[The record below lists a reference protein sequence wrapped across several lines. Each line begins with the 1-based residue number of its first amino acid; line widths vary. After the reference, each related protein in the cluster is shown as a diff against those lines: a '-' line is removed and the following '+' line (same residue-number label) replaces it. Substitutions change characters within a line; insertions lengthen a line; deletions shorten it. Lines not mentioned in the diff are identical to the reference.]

1 MKESLASETTN
12 TTRKATVRTGT
23 AKMKRNLFLL
33 SFILPTLLLYLV
45 FTVYPMLKGIYLSL
59 FDWSGGSE
67 TYNFI
72 GLGNFRDM
80 LHDEVILKTIR
91 NDYILVVGKVI
102 GFIVLSLYF
111 AVALTRFNV
120 KGAGFYRVV
129 YFMPNVLSVVVV
141 GVLWRY
147 VYNPN
152 LGFLNSFIS
161 LFTEKPFDFA
171 WLGDKW
177 SIFALLPPSIWAGVG
192 FTIILLIAG
201 ILSIPSSLYES
212 AEIDGASQWSQFWQ
226 ITLPLTWEQIKTSV
240 LWIVMTT
247 LNGSFVIVTIMTF
260 EGGVDHATQVMGSYL
275 YMNAFKFG
283 KFSYGSAIGVL
294 ILILSLITTAALQRL
309 MRRDTIELS

>member
-1 MKESLASETTN
+1 MTKQKVS
-12 TTRKATVRTGT
+12 TRIGT
-23 AKMKRNLFLL
+23 AKTKRNLFIA

-45 FTVYPMLKGIYLSL
+45 FTVYPMFKGIYLSL

-72 GLGNFRDM
+72 GLANFKEM
-80 LHDEVILKTIR
+80 LDDGIILKAIR

-102 GFIVLSLYF
+102 GFMMMSMFF
-111 AVALTRFNV
+111 AVALTRFHI
-120 KGAGFYRVV
+120 KGSGFYRIV
-129 YFMPNVLSVVVV
+129 YFIPNVLSIVVV

-152 LGFLNSFIS
+152 LGFLNSLIS
-161 LFTEKPFDFA
+161 LFTEKPFEFA

-177 SIFALLPPSIWAGVG
+177 SIFALLPPSIWAGIG
-192 FTIILLIAG
+192 FTIILLVAG
-201 ILSIPSSLYES
+201 ILSIPSSLFE
-212 AEIDGASQWSQFWQ
+212 AADIDGASQWNQFWL
-226 ITLPLTWEQIKTSV
+226 ITLPLTWEQMKTSV

-260 EGGVDHATQVMGSYL
+260 EGGVDNATQVMGSYL

-294 ILILSLITTAALQRL
+294 ILVLSLITTATLQRL
-309 MRRDTIELS
+309 MKRDTIELT

>member
-1 MKESLASETTN
+1 MNKP
-12 TTRKATVRTGT
+12 KAIIRPGS
-23 AKMKRNLFLL
+23 AKLKRNVFIL

-45 FTVYPMLKGIYLSL
+45 FSMYPLFKGIYLSL

-72 GLGNFRDM
+72 GLGNFKEMMQDA
-80 LHDEVILKTIR
+80 VILKSIR
-91 NDYILVVGKVI
+91 NDYILLIGKVI
-102 GFIVLSLYF
+102 GFMILSIFF
-111 AVALTRFNV
+111 AVLLTRFKL
-120 KGAGFYRVV
+120 KGAGFYRII
-129 YFMPNVLSVVVV
+129 FFIPNVLSVVVV

-161 LFTEKPFDFA
+161 LFTDKPYNFA

-177 SIFALLPPSIWAGVG
+177 SIFALLPPSIWAGIG

-201 ILSIPSSLYES
+201 ILNIPSSLYES
-212 AEIDGASQWSQFWQ
+212 AEIDGASQWYQFWHV
-226 ITLPLTWEQIKTSV
+226 TLPLSWEQIKTSV

-247 LNGSFVIVTIMTF
+247 LNGSFIIVTIMTF
-260 EGGVDHATQVMGSYL
+260 EGGVDNATQVLGSYL

-283 KFSYGSAIGVL
+283 KFSYASAIGVL
-294 ILILSLITTAALQRL
+294 ILVLSLITTAGLQRV
-309 MRRDTIELS
+309 MKRETIELT